1 MTAFCN
7 SKMTFSDSTLVVG
20 FWGKDEFDSQLAQ
33 LLPSSEQKG
42 LMEDKVN
49 PPSHP

>member
-7 SKMTFSDSTLVVG
+7 SKMAFSDSTLVVV
-20 FWGKDEFDSQLAQ
+20 FWGKDKFDSQLTQ

-42 LMEDKVN
+42 LMNDKVN
-49 PPSHP
+49 PASHL

>member
-1 MTAFCN
+1 MTAFYN
-7 SKMTFSDSTLVVG
+7 SKMTFSDSTLVAG
-20 FWGKDEFDSQLAQ
+20 FWGKEFDLQLIQ
-33 LLPSSEQKG
+33 LLPSSEQKR